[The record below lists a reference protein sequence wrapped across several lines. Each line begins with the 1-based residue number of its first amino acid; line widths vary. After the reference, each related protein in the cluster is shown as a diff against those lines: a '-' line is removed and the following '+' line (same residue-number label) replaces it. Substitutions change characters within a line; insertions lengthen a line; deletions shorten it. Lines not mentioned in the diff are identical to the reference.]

1 MRPAKQIKVIR
12 SQLEILGDFK
22 DQVDDLLRC
31 ICTVLQ
37 VGESWL
43 EERDNKTFT
52 DIYQFLTNQTAEC
65 ISKCSSIPYGSE
77 DDCQAADTTEPCDT
91 PVMIPILKDDKEPSQ
106 ILLRIE
112 SMENSITANSKRIK
126 TLNQKFKEREKNT
139 KENFAKAEETERKSA
154 EKYEK
159 IMEELH
165 AASSFML
172 NLQKETESLS
182 QHIPERA
189 ITDSK
194 QEQEERNSV
203 VELNDMKAEISRTA
217 EELTLLRSLYEKLSN
232 KVIGNEKRISDLCIS
247 LENQTLLKSE
257 LSSAQNTVKIDTEM
271 ESKCNDQLKDIEEKL
286 QSANAFTLDMQS
298 MTCQVQ
304 ELQKNF
310 CLTTQMIDPL
320 KQDVSD
326 ISTVVTKLKAS
337 LDSFVVE
344 QGKKLSDHEDKV
356 TCHTVQIVELS
367 QEIKDFNQ
375 HVGFYVD
382 VDSNK
387 TMNLRARRNLTCFD
401 HELFNEGK
409 HFNLRTGIFVVP
421 CNGLYL
427 CSLIL
432 EIDQDNDIEFN
443 IHVKPKF
450 EKETIKCITH
460 LKNKD
465 TIASVVFPVD
475 LHKHDKMYIRPD
487 KDCFNLKISRLS
499 YFACVLIKPFPS

>member
-1 MRPAKQIKVIR
+1 
-12 SQLEILGDFK
+12 
-22 DQVDDLLRC
+22 
-31 ICTVLQ
+31 
-37 VGESWL
+37 
-43 EERDNKTFT
+43 
-52 DIYQFLTNQTAEC
+52 
-65 ISKCSSIPYGSE
+65 
-77 DDCQAADTTEPCDT
+77 
-91 PVMIPILKDDKEPSQ
+91 
-106 ILLRIE
+106 
-112 SMENSITANSKRIK
+112 
-126 TLNQKFKEREKNT
+126 
-139 KENFAKAEETERKSA
+139 
-154 EKYEK
+154 
-159 IMEELH
+159 MEELH

-203 VELNDMKAEISRTA
+203 VELDEMKAEISRTA
-217 EELTLLRSLYEKLSN
+217 KELTLLRTLNEKLSN
-232 KVIGNEKRISDLCIS
+232 KVIGNEKRISELCIS

-286 QSANAFTLDMQS
+286 HSANAFTLDMPA

-310 CLTTQMIDPL
+310 YLTNQMIDPL

-326 ISTVVTKLKAS
+326 MSTVVTKLKAS

-356 TCHTVQIVELS
+356 YGHFVQLS
-367 QEIKDFNQ
+367 QEIKDLQQ
-375 HVGFYVD
+375 HVSFYVD

-409 HFNLRTGIFVVP
+409 HFNLKSGIFFVP
-421 CNGLYL
+421 CSGLYL

-432 EIDQDNDIEFN
+432 EINQDNDIEFN

-460 LKNKD
+460 LRNKD
-465 TIASVVFPVD
+465 TIASVVFPID

-487 KDCFNLKISRLS
+487 KDCFNLKISSLS
-499 YFACVLIKPFPS
+499 YFACVLIKSFPS